1 VFKHDNK
8 SQGDFEMQDLTRR
21 TLLAG
26 TAAAAALPFAG
37 SAPVE
42 AAAPAAGK
50 QAASVYRYKVGSFE
64 VTVVGDGGRVVPLAD
79 TLVRNATKDQVN
91 AALQAAFMEKD
102 KFTFNFNPVVINT
115 GSKLIAIDAGNG
127 PGAFEQSKGE
137 VGQYQTNLAA
147 AGMSAAA
154 IDAVVI
160 SHFHG
165 DHINGLLTADGKPV
179 FPNAEVM
186 VPSVEYKFW
195 MDDGNLSRASDA
207 QKGGFNNARRVMN
220 ALGSKV
226 TQYEAGK
233 ELVPGIQAVATYG
246 HTPGH
251 TSHIVSSG
259 NQSVVIQ
266 ADVTNLPALF
276 VRNPGWH
283 AGFDMDGPLA
293 EENRRKLYD
302 RIVAD
307 RLVVQGYHYAFPA
320 AAYIEKDGNGYR
332 DTPIQWRPVI

>member
-1 VFKHDNK
+1 MH
-8 SQGDFEMQDLTRR
+8 DLTRR

-79 TLVRNATKDQVN
+79 TLVRNASKDQVN

-115 GSKLIAIDAGNG
+115 GTKLIAIDAGNG
-127 PGAFEQSKGE
+127 PGAFDQSKGE
-137 VGQYQTNLAA
+137 VGQYQTNLVA
-147 AGMSAAA
+147 AGMSAGA

-179 FPNAEVM
+179 FANAEVM
-186 VPSVEYKFW
+186 VPSV
-195 MDDGNLSRASDA
+195 
-207 QKGGFNNARRVMN
+207 
-220 ALGSKV
+220 
-226 TQYEAGK
+226 
-233 ELVPGIQAVATYG
+233 
-246 HTPGH
+246 
-251 TSHIVSSG
+251 
-259 NQSVVIQ
+259 
-266 ADVTNLPALF
+266 
-276 VRNPGWH
+276 
-283 AGFDMDGPLA
+283 
-293 EENRRKLYD
+293 
-302 RIVAD
+302 
-307 RLVVQGYHYAFPA
+307 
-320 AAYIEKDGNGYR
+320 
-332 DTPIQWRPVI
+332 

>member
-1 VFKHDNK
+1 MPLIAHTPAQAV
-8 SQGDFEMQDLTRR
+8 
-21 TLLAG
+21 
-26 TAAAAALPFAG
+26 
-37 SAPVE
+37 
-42 AAAPAAGK
+42 APAAGK
-50 QAASVYRYKVGSFE
+50 QVASVYRYKVGDFE
-64 VTVVGDGGRVVPLAD
+64 VTVVSDGARVVPLAD
-79 TLVRNATKDQVN
+79 TLVRNASRDQVN

-102 KFTFNFNPVVINT
+102 KFPFNFNPVVINT

-137 VGQYQTNLAA
+137 VGQYQTNLVA
-147 AGMSAAA
+147 AGMSAGA
-154 IDAVVI
+154 IDAVIV

-165 DHINGLLTADGKPV
+165 DHINGLVTPDGKPV
-179 FPNAEVM
+179 FPNAEIM
-186 VPSVEYKFW
+186 VPAAEYKFW
-195 MDDGNLSRASDA
+195 MDDGNLSRATEQ
-207 QKGGFNNARRVMN
+207 QKAGFNNARRVMN

-226 TQYEAGK
+226 SQYEAGK
-233 ELVPGIQAVATYG
+233 DVVPGIQAVATYG

-266 ADVTNLPALF
+266 ADVTNHPALF

-283 AGFDMDGPLA
+283 GSFDMDGAVA
-293 EENRRKLYD
+293 EESRRKLYD

-307 RLVVQGYHYAFPA
+307 RLIVQGYHYTFPA

-332 DTPIQWRPVI
+332 PNPIQWRPVL

>member
-1 VFKHDNK
+1 
-8 SQGDFEMQDLTRR
+8 MQNLTRR

-26 TAAAAALPFAG
+26 SVAAAAWPLAG
-37 SAPVE
+37 RMPAE
-42 AAAPAAGK
+42 AAAPPAGK
-50 QAASVYRYKVGSFE
+50 QVASVYRYKVGDFE
-64 VTVVGDGGRVVPLAD
+64 VTVVGDGGRTVPLAD
-79 TLVRNATKDQVN
+79 TLVRNASKDQVN

-127 PGAFEQSKGE
+127 PAAFEQSKGE
-137 VGQYQTNLAA
+137 VGQYQTNLVA
-147 AGMSAAA
+147 AGLSAAA

-179 FPNAEVM
+179 FPNAEVL
-186 VPSVEYKFW
+186 VPAAEFKFW
-195 MDDGNLSRASDA
+195 MDDGNLSRASEQ

-226 TQYEAGK
+226 SQYEPGK
-233 ELVPGIQAVATYG
+233 DIVPGIQPVATYG

-266 ADVTNLPALF
+266 ADVTNHPALF

-283 AGFDMDGPLA
+283 AGFDMDGAVA
-293 EENRRKLYD
+293 EESRRKLYD

-307 RLVVQGYHYAFPA
+307 RLIVQGYHFAFPA
-320 AAYIEKDGNGYR
+320 AAYVEKDGNGYR
-332 DTPIQWRPVI
+332 SNPIQWRPVL

>member
-1 VFKHDNK
+1 
-8 SQGDFEMQDLTRR
+8 MQELTRR
-21 TLLAG
+21 ALLAG
-26 TAAAAALPFAG
+26 SAAVAAMPLAG
-37 SAPVE
+37 GIPAR

-50 QAASVYRYKVGSFE
+50 QVPSVYRYKVGDFE
-64 VTVVGDGGRVVPLAD
+64 VTVVSDGGRVVPLAD

-91 AALQAAFMEKD
+91 AALEAAFMEKD
-102 KFTFNFNPVVINT
+102 RFPFNFNPVVVNT
-115 GSKLIAIDAGNG
+115 GSRLIAIDTGNG
-127 PGAFEQSKGE
+127 PGAFDQSKGE
-137 VGQYQTNLAA
+137 VGQYQTNLVV
-147 AGMSAAA
+147 AGLSAAA

-165 DHINGLLTADGKPV
+165 DHINGLLAADGKPV
-179 FPNAEVM
+179 FPNAEVL
-186 VPSVEYKFW
+186 VPAAEYKFW

-233 ELVPGIQAVATYG
+233 EVVPGIEAVATYG

-259 NQSVVIQ
+259 GQSVVVQ
-266 ADVTNLPALF
+266 ADVTNLPAVF

-283 AGFDMDGPLA
+283 AAFDMDGAMA
-293 EENRRKLYD
+293 EEARRKLYD
-302 RIVAD
+302 RIAAD
-307 RLVVQGYHYAFPA
+307 RLVVQGYHYSFPA
-320 AAYIEKDGNGYR
+320 AAHIEKDGNGYR
-332 DTPIQWRPVI
+332 ANPIQWRPVL